1 MQLSSSSRVNFT
13 TSVVNFNYVQL
24 LSKNRPAR
32 KRVQDIVTL
41 LGLHTD
47 AISHFSSDSAKV
59 VIHSQSQKNWLKSNI
74 LVLCVVKKLNFM
86 YEKTVWWLQLK
97 LNMCGEY
104 IYMEFELNLRT
115 KVINISSFN
124 KQSRRNLWVIII
136 TSSGKH
142 FQILNESKFKEV
154 VKMLY
159 FNNKMIVKLS
169 FHFNFFQLLSVWQL
183 TMIVTKEYL
192 GTYLS

>member
-24 LSKNRPAR
+24 LSKNRPAK

-47 AISHFSSDSAKV
+47 AISHFSSDSANV
-59 VIHSQSQKNWLKSNI
+59 VINSQSQKKWKKYNT
-74 LVLCVVKKLNFM
+74 LVLCVVKKLNFI
-86 YEKTVWWLQLK
+86 YKKTVWWLQLK

-104 IYMEFELNLRT
+104 MYMELDLNLRT
-115 KVINISSFN
+115 KVINILSFN
-124 KQSRRNLWVIII
+124 KQSRKNLWIIII
-136 TSSGKH
+136 TSSDKN

-154 VKMLY
+154 VTVLY
-159 FNNKMIVKLS
+159 LNIIMIIKKNYNLVS
-169 FHFNFFQLLSVWQL
+169 ISTFFFPS
-183 TMIVTKEYL
+183 
-192 GTYLS
+192 GNSP